1 MAQNLITFK
10 GKREGISI
18 YIKDG
23 SFDTIKRELE
33 KKIKKSERFF
43 EGAKI
48 IEIAGIDE
56 KILKTEEVEEIEKI
70 VTEKYSMI
78 VAERKEPKEN
88 MRNVE
93 KEDDMNLGYFNG
105 LKEGNTKF
113 ITSTIRSGQSVEFDG
128 NIVIIGDVNPGGE
141 LSARGNIVVLG
152 TLRGMAYAGSDGNED
167 AIVAAFKLNPTQLR
181 IAHLI
186 TRKPDEDEGEEA
198 SLLKEPEIARIY
210 DEAIIIEPY
219 LTKK

>member
-1 MAQNLITFK
+1 MAHNLITFK

-23 SFDTIKRELE
+23 SFDTIKKELE
-33 KKIKKSERFF
+33 KKIRKSERFF
-43 EGAKI
+43 KGAKI
-48 IEIAGIDE
+48 VEIAGIEE
-56 KILKTEEVEEIEKI
+56 KVLKTEEVKEIKKI

-78 VAERKEPKEN
+78 VEEKKPEEN
-88 MRNVE
+88 MINIE
-93 KEDDMNLGYFNG
+93 KEDDMNLGYFSG

-113 ITSTIRSGQSVEFDG
+113 ITSTIRSGQLVKFDG

-141 LSARGNIVVLG
+141 LSAKGNIVVLG
-152 TLRGMAYAGSDGNED
+152 TLRGMAYAGNDGNKD

-186 TRKPDEDEGEEA
+186 TRKPDEDEGGETNE
-198 SLLKEPEIARIY
+198 LKEPEIARIY
-210 DEAIIIEPY
+210 DEAIMIEPY

>member
-10 GKREGISI
+10 GRREGISI

-23 SFDTIKRELE
+23 SFDTIKKELE

-56 KILKTEEVEEIEKI
+56 KTLKTEEVEEIERI

-78 VAERKEPKEN
+78 VTERKEPKEN
-88 MRNVE
+88 IRIAE
-93 KEDDMNLGYFNG
+93 KEDDMNLGHFSG

-113 ITSTIRSGQSVEFDG
+113 ITNTIRSGQLVEFDG

-141 LSARGNIVVLG
+141 LSAKGNIVVLG
-152 TLRGMAYAGSDGNED
+152 TLRGMAYAGNDGNED
-167 AIVAAFKLNPTQLR
+167 AIVVAFKLNPTQLR

-186 TRKPDEDEGEEA
+186 TRKPDEDEGEETN
-198 SLLKEPEIARIY
+198 SLKEPEIARVY